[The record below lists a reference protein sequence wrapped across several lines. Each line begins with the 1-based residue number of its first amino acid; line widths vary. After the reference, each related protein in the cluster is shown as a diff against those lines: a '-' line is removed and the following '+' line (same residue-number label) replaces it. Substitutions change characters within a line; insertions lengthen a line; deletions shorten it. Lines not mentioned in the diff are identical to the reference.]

1 MKSVSRSHPAL
12 EARTRQCLRHLRQ
25 LGIPTAKGAT
35 HREVMP
41 ISWTTSH
48 SVTLSTV
55 SLPRPC
61 QAIASNILKFPR
73 QTTLIA
79 SLRKRSKHTPPP
91 PSARILNTLPFLA
104 ITPSPNL
111 FTSHSTRLP
120 QLNPF
125 TPITRLQAFASPHP
139 AQHQA
144 ITMIWMIA
152 TRWGS

>member
-1 MKSVSRSHPAL
+1 MKSVSRSHLAL

-25 LGIPTAKGAT
+25 LDIPTAKGAT
-35 HREVMP
+35 HREVML
-41 ISWTTSH
+41 IFWTTSH

-61 QAIASNILKFPR
+61 QATASSILKFLR

-79 SLRKRSKHTPPP
+79 SLHKRSKHTPPP
-91 PSARILNTLPFLA
+91 PSAHILNTPPFLA

-111 FTSHSTRLP
+111 FSSHPTHLP
-120 QLNPF
+120 QRNPF

-144 ITMIWMIA
+144 ITMIWMI
-152 TRWGS
+152 TIRWGS